1 MFSQVGVQ
9 KEAGVKRATLRALIA
24 GVVIIEIAAATAAVA
39 GARNLPP
46 QCSTELIARCDDAP
60 GGSIECLR
68 TEVAKV
74 KAFCRQA
81 LLDGALPETIRPD

>member
-1 MFSQVGVQ
+1 M
-9 KEAGVKRATLRALIA
+9 KRKRVHALIA

-46 QCSTELIARCDDAP
+46 QCSTQLIALCENAP
-60 GGSIECLR
+60 GGSIACLR

-74 KAFCRQA
+74 KHLCREA
-81 LLDGALPETIRPD
+81 LLDGALPDVIRSPSPRTASDS

>member
-1 MFSQVGVQ
+1 V
-9 KEAGVKRATLRALIA
+9 RALIA

-46 QCSTELIARCDDAP
+46 QCSTQLIALCENAP
-60 GGSIECLR
+60 GGSIACLR

-74 KAFCRQA
+74 KQLCRQA
-81 LLDGALPETIRPD
+81 LLDGAFPDAIRRASPQTASDS